1 MKPFILML
9 LLILCSVAGMG
20 VLFSATVWAQDK
32 PAITPEMQQEY
43 ADTQIALTRA
53 TLKADVAHAELDKF
67 EATQKAMAAVQKMQ
81 AVCPLELGA
90 DGRPKCADVKPA
102 KETTK

>member
-1 MKPFILML
+1 MRT
-9 LLILCSVAGMG
+9 LILI
-20 VLFSATVWAQDK
+20 LFAATLLAQDK
-32 PAITPEMQQEY
+32 PVITAEMQSEY

-53 TLKADVAHAELDKF
+53 TLKADVARAELDKF

-90 DGRPKCADVKPA
+90 DGRPKCAEVKPA
-102 KETTK
+102 KEK

>member
-1 MKPFILML
+1 MKPFILILFAATL
-9 LLILCSVAGMG
+9 L
-20 VLFSATVWAQDK
+20 AQDK
-32 PAITPEMQQEY
+32 PVITPEMQSEY

-81 AVCPLELGA
+81 AVCPLELGQ
-90 DGRPKCADVKPA
+90 DGRPKCVEK
-102 KETTK
+102 KEVVNP

>member
-1 MKPFILML
+1 MGKTIKTIAFILFAA
-9 LLILCSVAGMG
+9 VA
-20 VLFSATVWAQDK
+20 LAQDK
-32 PAITPEMQQEY
+32 PVITAEMQSEY

-53 TLKADVAHAELDKF
+53 TLKADVARAELDKF

-90 DGRPKCADVKPA
+90 DGRPKCTEK
-102 KETTK
+102 KETVK